1 MTTANNMLILG
12 TSIGLLVAVP
22 FPSDARSPHPLVLLS
37 GHAGS
42 VQTLLSLQTESGS
55 LLISGG
61 KGMVRGEGHRSS
73 DSCCVVVWS
82 L

>member
-1 MTTANNMLILG
+1 MTAINKMLILG
-12 TSIGLLVAVP
+12 TSIGLLIAVP
-22 FPSDARSPHPLVLLS
+22 LPSAALSPLPVVLS
-37 GHAGS
+37 CSHAGS

-61 KGMVRGEGHRSS
+61 KGMVRGREHRSN

-82 L
+82 S